1 MNSASVTKAV
11 LDRAI
16 AETAAQY
23 ADGVAFSRKR
33 KRKLPMET
41 MLHFLIAAEGGSLAK
56 ELHSAGVDATPAAF
70 SQRGGVQNIV

>member
-1 MNSASVTKAV
+1 MNSACVMKES

-23 ADGVAFSRKR
+23 ANGVVFSRKR
-33 KRKLPMET
+33 KLSLET

-56 ELHSAGVDATPAAF
+56 
-70 SQRGGVQNIV
+70 